1 MRIEEIDMLIDRC
14 QGSQPLTKTRQL
26 VREFEQTCA
35 RIQRKKALQAAEEQ
49 LQQDVLLCEVM
60 QAWTMVSKLTSL
72 KVQAMPISDVA
83 IKSLLIARH
92 ALEIASEELTR
103 VQHPVPIRRVP

>member
-26 VREFEQTCA
+26 VREF
-35 RIQRKKALQAAEEQ
+35 
-49 LQQDVLLCEVM
+49 M